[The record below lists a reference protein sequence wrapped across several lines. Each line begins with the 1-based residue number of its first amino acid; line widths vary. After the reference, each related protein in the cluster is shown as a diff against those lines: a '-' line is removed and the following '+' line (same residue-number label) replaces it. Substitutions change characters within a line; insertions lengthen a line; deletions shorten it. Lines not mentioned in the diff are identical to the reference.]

1 MRALTARK
9 ARARRATRAMARLR
23 TKTGKM
29 REASRSRTRSKRR
42 GTGSRLTKL
51 RVKKMDRKLW
61 MKRTAFR
68 TRMVGHFLQS
78 LI

>member
-1 MRALTARK
+1 
-9 ARARRATRAMARLR
+9 MARLR